1 MLVVVRM
8 REGLVVVLVGLNL
21 VIVERNKV
29 YFKIIIL
36 CIFNDIYI
44 LFNISVYIE
53 IKLRNFKIECMYIF
67 LKKKK
72 IFILFYF

>member
-36 CIFNDIYI
+36 CIFNDNIY
-44 LFNISVYIE
+44 
-53 IKLRNFKIECMYIF
+53 
-67 LKKKK
+67 
-72 IFILFYF
+72 FI

>member
-29 YFKIIIL
+29 Y
-36 CIFNDIYI
+36 
-44 LFNISVYIE
+44 
-53 IKLRNFKIECMYIF
+53 
-67 LKKKK
+67 LK
-72 IFILFYF
+72 

>member
-44 LFNISVYIE
+44 
-53 IKLRNFKIECMYIF
+53 
-67 LKKKK
+67 
-72 IFILFYF
+72 